1 MSGTILIVDDVA
13 TNRILL
19 KVMLTH
25 ACYDSLQAD
34 SGAEALRLA
43 RQHNPNLIL
52 LDLVLPGIDGV
63 EVCQTLKADPATRD
77 IPIIMM
83 TAHSDSDARIRAL
96 EAGAD
101 EFMTKSHDEM
111 ILPARIRS
119 LLRARETENELRLR
133 DTTWRELGFA
143 EPAAGFEPQG
153 TLALV
158 AGSRAMALDW
168 RRRLKPF
175 VGPDVLI
182 LDRQQALA
190 DPVAGSGAAV
200 PDAYMVAADLHEAGD
215 GLRLMSELRSRPGTR
230 HAAICIMVPEGNSAA
245 AVMALDLGA
254 NDLLT
259 EGADPREIALRL
271 TTQVRRKQQA
281 DRLRA
286 SMRDGMRAAVI
297 DPLTGLYN
305 RRYALPH
312 VARIAERAGRT
323 GRPFAVMVLD
333 IDRFKTV
340 NDTWGHAV
348 GDAVLAEV
356 ATRLRDNLRPVDLI
370 ARIGGEEFLAVLPDT
385 TLSQAKIAAERLRR
399 VIEERAVA
407 VAGGPQVSV
416 TMSIGLALGGDG
428 LDAGQDAGLDAGQNA
443 GQNASPAPVQDLIDR
458 ADRALLSAKADGRN
472 QVIIS
477 RTAA

>member
-19 KVMLTH
+19 KVMLTR

-52 LDLVLPGIDGV
+52 LDLLLPGIDGV
-63 EVCQTLKADPATRD
+63 EVCRVLKADPATRD

-83 TAHSDSDARIRAL
+83 TAHSDRDARMRAL

-101 EFMTKSHDEM
+101 EFMIKSHDEM

-143 EPAAGFEPQG
+143 EPAAGFERPG

-190 DPVAGSGAAV
+190 EPVAGSGAAV
-200 PDAYMVAADLHEAGD
+200 PDAYMVAADLNEAGD

-281 DRLRA
+281 DHLRA
-286 SMRDGMRAAVI
+286 SMRDGLRAAVI

-305 RRYALPH
+305 RRYAMPH
-312 VARIAERAGRT
+312 VARIAERAGWT

-356 ATRLRDNLRPVDLI
+356 ATRLRDNLRPPDLI

-385 TLSQAKIAAERLRR
+385 TLSQAKIAAERLRQ
-399 VIEERAVA
+399 VIEERAVD
-407 VAGGPQVSV
+407 VVGGPQVSV
-416 TMSIGLALGGDG
+416 TMSIGLALGGDASG
-428 LDAGQDAGLDAGQNA
+428 AGQT
-443 GQNASPAPVQDLIDR
+443 PVQELIDR
-458 ADRALLSAKADGRN
+458 ADHALLSAKADGRN
-472 QVIIS
+472 QVNIS